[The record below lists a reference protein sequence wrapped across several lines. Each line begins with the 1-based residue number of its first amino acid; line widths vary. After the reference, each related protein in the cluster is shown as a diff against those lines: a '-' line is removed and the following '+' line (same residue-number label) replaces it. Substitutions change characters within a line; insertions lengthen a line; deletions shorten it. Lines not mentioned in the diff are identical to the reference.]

1 LTGVAKDH
9 MTVHIRPSE
18 TSYVVTDLQIGTS
31 YHAYLEAIFA
41 SSVDELGTKSLTSWI
56 LIASTKGIIAGSC
69 VSTTK
74 QSMCKQSAARID
86 LLVLC

>member
-1 LTGVAKDH
+1 

-41 SSVDELGTKSLTSWI
+41 GSVDEIGTKSLTSWI